1 MPGSLQVFRHG
12 TGVTETASQN
22 GCRRNDVVQERASGC
37 FFVAP
42 LCSQH
47 VDDEL

>member
-1 MPGSLQVFRHG
+1 MI
-12 TGVTETASQN
+12 
-22 GCRRNDVVQERASGC
+22 VVQERASGC

-47 VDDEL
+47 VEEEL